1 MAEGDTAFTFSF
13 NDSLVLPV
21 EIEPSS
27 QCWGGRPPA
36 GNRLQRV
43 GGAWSL
49 LDEMCSSPRG
59 RGEPFFLQQMVE
71 SAEGQGDA
79 SLKLSPSRL
88 TT

>member
-1 MAEGDTAFTFSF
+1 MFTFSF
-13 NDSLVLPV
+13 SDSLVLPV

-49 LDEMCSSPRG
+49 LDEMCSSPRE
-59 RGEPFFLQQMVE
+59 RGKPFLQQMVE
-71 SAEGQGDA
+71 SAEGQGAA
-79 SLKLSPSRL
+79 SPRLSPSHL